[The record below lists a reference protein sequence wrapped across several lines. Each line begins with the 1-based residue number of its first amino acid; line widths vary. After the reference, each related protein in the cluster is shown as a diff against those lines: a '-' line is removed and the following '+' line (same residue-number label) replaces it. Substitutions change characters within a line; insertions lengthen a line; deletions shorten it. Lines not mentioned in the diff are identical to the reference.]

1 MKLHKGDTV
10 KIIKGKDSGKTG
22 KIIRVLF
29 SKGGSA
35 SGGSDKNKIV
45 VEGLNV
51 FKKHARPKKQGEKGE
66 VVRVSRPLHASNA
79 MIICGSCKKPTRIGV
94 KIEEKNKFRICKKCK
109 AKL

>member
-22 KIIRVLF
+22 KIIRVLR
-29 SKGGSA
+29 
-35 SGGSDKNKIV
+35 DKDKIV
-45 VEGLNV
+45 VEGLNI